1 MFKFKAGKAGL
12 KSDRTNN
19 VIEIVVEN
27 LEVIAHR
34 GKNNNFNK
42 NKITHNNQHKL
53 IGKKER

>member
-1 MFKFKAGKAGL
+1 MFKFKAGRTGI

-27 LEVIAHR
+27 LEVFAQR
-34 GKNNNFNK
+34 DKNHNSNK
-42 NKITHNNQHKL
+42 NRITQKNQHKL